1 MMENLLGK
9 GVLGPTLQVGRG
21 VGWPLTLCPQ
31 YPHHPDLSQVGDSWR
46 SHPMV
51 GTGLWGS
58 LSPRALLIVPKSM
71 GTISLAGMVASSRVP
86 THGGDT
92 GGVTPMA
99 GGTGGAQRSEP
110 KRSLRDSKGNS
121 FPAVIQPGLP
131 RHRGAALLTTYSAP
145 PAPSTTQTPPRG
157 LHLLLASL
165 CVPCWG
171 QHGMRTSGL
180 PGP

>member
-1 MMENLLGK
+1 
-9 GVLGPTLQVGRG
+9 
-21 VGWPLTLCPQ
+21 
-31 YPHHPDLSQVGDSWR
+31 
-46 SHPMV
+46 MV

-86 THGGDT
+86 TTHEGDT
-92 GGVTPMA
+92 GG
-99 GGTGGAQRSEP
+99 AQGSEP

-165 CVPCWG
+165 CVPRWG
-171 QHGMRTSGL
+171 QHGTRTSGL